1 MRFYSPGSPRAAF
14 TSPPVEVV
22 ANLKVR
28 GSRFLARGL
37 QITLFR
43 RFSFIYIYIYVFSAF
58 FLVSMT
64 RRYPCQRSKASLVSQ
79 AIFLC

>member
-22 ANLKVR
+22 ANRKVR

-37 QITLFR
+37 QITCLGD
-43 RFSFIYIYIYVFSAF
+43 IYIYMCVCVFSAF

>member
-22 ANLKVR
+22 ANRKVR

-37 QITLFR
+37 QITCLGD
-43 RFSFIYIYIYVFSAF
+43 IYIYICVCVS
-58 FLVSMT
+58 FLLS
-64 RRYPCQRSKASLVSQ
+64 SL
-79 AIFLC
+79 FP